1 MNTLYLK
8 YAVEVER
15 TGSISQAAENL
26 FMAQPNLSKAI
37 KELETDLGIAI
48 FERSSRGVH
57 LTPKGREF
65 LNYAENILEQLD
77 KMEKLSK
84 ESESASQIFSVS
96 IPRDSC
102 ILDGT
107 ARFFSGFDIE
117 KEIDAAVCETSS
129 IQTISNV
136 SEGKFR
142 LGIIRYR
149 ISFENCLLD
158 YIAEKKLETMP
169 LWEYKN
175 VILISQDHFL
185 KEKETL
191 CRSDLDG
198 LIEISYGYSTP
209 TYLSVGKV
217 QADNGARRRIVAY
230 DRSSCFEL
238 LSEVR
243 GTYTRSS
250 PVSEKILKRYSLL
263 QREFMDEIYA
273 DRLVFRKGYK
283 LSETDK
289 LFIENIYSAKIDV
302 ENSKK

>member
-65 LNYAENILEQLD
+65 LNYAENILAQLD

-84 ESESASQIFSVS
+84 ESEFASQIFSVS
-96 IPRDSC
+96 IPRDGC

-117 KEIDAAVCETSS
+117 KKIDAAVCETSS
-129 IQTISNV
+129 IQTIANV
-136 SEGKFR
+136 SEGRFR
-142 LGIIRYR
+142 LGIVRYK
-149 ISFENCLLD
+149 ISFESCLLD

-175 VILISQDHFL
+175 VILISQNHFL
-185 KEKETL
+185 TDKKTL
-191 CRSDLDG
+191 RTSDLDG
-198 LIEISYGYSTP
+198 LIEIMYGDSDSP
-209 TYLSVGKV
+209 YLSVGKV
-217 QADNGARRRIVAY
+217 QSDNSARRRIVAY

-238 LSEVR
+238 LSEIR
-243 GTYTRSS
+243 GTYMRSS
-250 PVSEKILKRYSLL
+250 PVPKKILKRYSLL
-263 QREFMDEIYA
+263 QREFIDEIYA
-273 DRLVFRKGYK
+273 YRLIFRKGYK

-289 LFIENIYSAKIDV
+289 FFIENIYSAKDDT
-302 ENSKK
+302 